1 MNVHK
6 RTRLNLLDRREIWR
20 LYQTGLWK
28 VTLLAEHFR
37 VSRPGIYPRDST
49 TAALIGTVIAQCPY
63 QVDCTYSDNGT
74 EFKGNAIMLSS
85 WLACTQHQSEVD
97 SHQ

>member
-20 LYQTGLWK
+20 LLYQTGLWK

-49 TAALIGTVIAQCPY
+49 TAAQDVAVWSPTPGQGRANDSVTSQAQ
-63 QVDCTYSDNGT
+63 
-74 EFKGNAIMLSS
+74 KLNA
-85 WLACTQHQSEVD
+85 TQ
-97 SHQ
+97 

>member
-37 VSRPGIYPRDST
+37 VGRPGIYPRDST
-49 TAALIGTVIAQCPY
+49 TAAQGVAVWSQTPGQGRANDSVTSQAQ
-63 QVDCTYSDNGT
+63 
-74 EFKGNAIMLSS
+74 KLNA
-85 WLACTQHQSEVD
+85 TQ
-97 SHQ
+97 

>member
-20 LYQTGLWK
+20 LLYQTGLWK

-49 TAALIGTVIAQCPY
+49 QRLKTLQYGLQRLVKVEQTIQ
-63 QVDCTYSDNGT
+63 
-74 EFKGNAIMLSS
+74 
-85 WLACTQHQSEVD
+85 
-97 SHQ
+97 